1 MKKIIG
7 LIILIG
13 MTFSGAAEETYA
25 YINLQ
30 EVFKKFYKTELAQD
44 QIQQQADELQLEQ
57 ELMNEE
63 IEEIQSLVE
72 AYRVDARDDSF
83 SDEMRRNKRI
93 LLEEQLIALK
103 RAENELVE
111 YGKLRSSQIEDQNK
125 RMTKRIFDEIQQEIV
140 RYAKLHRYKAVVDRS
155 AKSQIGTDIVM
166 YADKEV
172 DISAAVLDELNKGR
186 KNILPVEDD
195 GEEDAAE

>member
-1 MKKIIG
+1 MKKISWV
-7 LIILIG
+7 IIFIG
-13 MTFSGAAEETYA
+13 MTLSGSAEEIYA
-25 YINLQ
+25 YVNLQ
-30 EVFKKFYKTELAQD
+30 EVFQNFYKTELAQD

-63 IEEIQSLVE
+63 IEEVQSRVE
-72 AYRVDARDDSF
+72 AYRADARDQSL

-93 LLEEQLIALK
+93 LLEEQLIELQ

-140 RYAKLHRYKAVVDRS
+140 RYAKLHNLASVVDRS

-166 YADKEV
+166 FVDNEV

-186 KNILPVEDD
+186 EKILPMEDD
-195 GEEDAAE
+195 DEEDSAE

>member
-1 MKKIIG
+1 MKKISG

-13 MTFSGAAEETYA
+13 MTFSGVAEEAYA
-25 YINLQ
+25 YVNLQ
-30 EVFKKFYKTELAQD
+30 EVFQNFYKTELAQD

-72 AYRVDARDDSF
+72 TYRADARDESL

-93 LLEEQLIALK
+93 LLEEQLIALQ

-140 RYAKLHRYKAVVDRS
+140 RYAKLNSYASVVDRS
-155 AKSQIGTDIVM
+155 AKSQIGTEIVM
-166 YADKEV
+166 YVDNEV

-186 KNILPVEDD
+186 ESILPVEDD
-195 GEEDAAE
+195 DEEDAAE